1 MSLIKLNA
9 LIVFLA
15 NYTVAIILWNGGGY
29 QFHHKKN
36 GIDGVTVSVLV
47 SSEVYR
53 WFESRSDQTKDY
65 AIGICN

>member
-29 QFHHKKN
+29 QFHHTKN
-36 GIDGVTVSVLV
+36 GIDGVTISVLV

-53 WFESRSDQTKDY
+53 
-65 AIGICN
+65 